1 MEIKNQ
7 SDINLLKNYTL
18 AINCRATRKA
28 SHKANHRAI
37 HRASQEVDC
46 EATQMVNIHE
56 VPHNSTFSSH
66 RTQTN

>member
-18 AINCRATRKA
+18 AINYKA

-37 HRASQEVDC
+37 HRASQEVD
-46 EATQMVNIHE
+46 
-56 VPHNSTFSSH
+56 
-66 RTQTN
+66 